1 MSCDELASVVVGGPT
16 RAPHTASTREREPHS
31 SPPTGLADR
40 STATRRPFAAP
51 SARTPEP
58 SPSSVTQPSQTRS
71 THDSHRSC
79 AMSASARARSR
90 SSRRASTTIGRMR
103 AAPSTL
109 VIVGSAD
116 SRRYAGGGTRTVRG
130 AKGRARGA
138 AHLRTVRG
146 HLACLSASGRSLGT
160 ASSGCGRVCNTSCKI
175 VIIFKKTFGQLDNVT
190 CTADR
195 AHYARHTTY
204 RTGMSYKARMNRA
217 GQRLVTSAAAR
228 ADRHP
233 NTHSCSRH
241 RHKRQSVNLVQPAA
255 HHSAFLQLGCSHGL
269 AQIDLLCRDLAQVGG
284 LDASSDGGRDA
295 RHQVV
300 KERLEA

>member
-138 AHLRTVRG
+138 GPTSAHCPRPPCLPLSVRE
-146 HLACLSASGRSLGT
+146 
-160 ASSGCGRVCNTSCKI
+160 
-175 VIIFKKTFGQLDNVT
+175 VIIL
-190 CTADR
+190 R
-195 AHYARHTTY
+195 LLHT
-204 RTGMSYKARMNRA
+204 R
-217 GQRLVTSAAAR
+217 
-228 ADRHP
+228 P
-233 NTHSCSRH
+233 
-241 RHKRQSVNLVQPAA
+241 QPDEAVP
-255 HHSAFLQLGCSHGL
+255 S
-269 AQIDLLCRDLAQVGG
+269 DLPRP
-284 LDASSDGGRDA
+284 GR
-295 RHQVV
+295 
-300 KERLEA
+300 